1 MSDYDEYGDAFDCL
15 WIDFDEPH
23 FTDEMTMMVNP
34 DPVFL
39 DDSSLEDAFETDT
52 DWEYFSDEYYDHDK
66 PDKVRRQKKKIEN
79 KKPAQLDSAT
89 FYGVSWSAGPPSNND
104 GPLYQPGEGEKVSL
118 LKNWREVFQESK
130 PKTKKTS
137 EKLKQD
143 GNIRATFHDHL
154 STRFRRNSEQ
164 GALVDDNLNL
174 NNNMEIDGLS
184 RPVSGLKTFLL
195 GSNMRAEKKG
205 RDHLSMNNN
214 GPQLRK
220 GSSARE
226 EAKPNNKLD
235 IILPPAPEN
244 IEEYKD
250 IITTAPP
257 VTQKRGRKRKAD
269 VTVEQTTSGLDSS
282 LGSGPIRS
290 SKRKKA
296 GHTNGVKTAASSRP
310 TRSSTR
316 RK

>member
-52 DWEYFSDEYYDHDK
+52 DWEYFSDEYYDHD
-66 PDKVRRQKKKIEN
+66 N
-79 KKPAQLDSAT
+79 LT
-89 FYGVSWSAGPPSNND
+89 
-104 GPLYQPGEGEKVSL
+104 
-118 LKNWREVFQESK
+118 
-130 PKTKKTS
+130 
-137 EKLKQD
+137 
-143 GNIRATFHDHL
+143 
-154 STRFRRNSEQ
+154 SEQ

-174 NNNMEIDGLS
+174 NNNMETDGLS

-195 GSNMRAEKKG
+195 RSNMRAEKKG

-282 LGSGPIRS
+282 SGSGPIRS